1 MKIFCKNTATGLIPL
16 YDSDLAEKKKLKLGE
31 IYEMAPKLWKER
43 NLQFHKKFFALV
55 NLGCENSPKDWDIDG
70 YRAWVTMLSGWVD
83 VYETEKGK
91 MAIAKSISFDNMDND
106 EFAKLY
112 NSAIQVIINDIGAT
126 EQEIEQ
132 NLINFM

>member
-1 MKIFCKNTATGLIPL
+1 MPL
-16 YDSDLAEKKKLKLGE
+16 YDSDLNEKKKLKIGE
-31 IYEMAPKLWKER
+31 IYEMIPKLWKER

-55 NLGCENSPKDWDIDG
+55 NLGCENSPKNWDIQG
-70 YRAWVTMLSGWVD
+70 YRAWVTMKSGWAK
-83 VYETEKGK
+83 VYDTEKSK
-91 MAIAKSISFDNMDND
+91 MALPKSISFENMDND

-112 NSAIQVIINDIGAT
+112 SSAIQVIIDDIGVT